1 MKNTK
6 TLIIVCLTLFI
17 TVIGCS
23 DFYNWLAEDLDHM
36 EEGEDE
42 TTVGTKIYFE
52 DKEEYIDLY
61 KDTEIEKRNTYGN
74 KAYFE
79 DEKQYID
86 PYKDTEI
93 EKRDAYGN
101 KTYYEN

>member
-1 MKNTK
+1 M
-6 TLIIVCLTLFI
+6 VCLVLFI

-23 DFYNWLAEDLDHM
+23 DFYNWLAEDLDRM
-36 EEGEDE
+36 DESQYEKEGEGE
-42 TTVGTKIYFE
+42 TAVGTKIYFE
-52 DKEEYIDLY
+52 DEKQYTDLY
-61 KDTEIEKRNTYGN
+61 KDTEIKKRNTYGN